1 MNKNYFSFKITQI
14 NLKIF
19 SMKKYLISYLF
30 IFFIFSGF
38 SQVVYEQGEPV
49 GLNSKLALQNVPV
62 VSLPYFDIK
71 AEEEANLLKD
81 CKTLPIGKVFRNDL
95 DFMDNA
101 SVVEV
106 NNERI
111 WYLRIKSPV
120 GKAISFNFEDF
131 RIPEGAKLF
140 IYSADGKF
148 VFGPITYRNNKPS
161 GFLPTRYIPS
171 TDVIVEYHVP
181 VGKEYNADF
190 IIKDIV
196 VYYKLLGSSQACE
209 VNINCPEGAEW
220 QTEKHSVA
228 KIIFTSGLSQY
239 LCTGALVGNTAKTR
253 TPYFLT
259 ANHCINNQNSAQSAV
274 FYFNYESTDCDGL
287 NITQDQ
293 TLSGS
298 TLIATGETSS
308 GTTHLDFTLLK
319 LSVVPPLTYQPYYAG
334 WSRISDPA
342 AIDSSV
348 CIHHPSGD
356 IKKISKDFDSPGVGT
371 FTGYDANTHWQIFTW
386 DLGTTEGGS
395 SGSPLFNQNR
405 HIIGDLSGG
414 EADCD
419 YNHNDYYAQ
428 FYQSWD
434 KYTDTAMQLKKWL
447 DPLGQNPVFINGYDP
462 YANYVYLP
470 PVSQLYAY
478 QSGQDVKLHWL
489 PPDYSGDSIIYDDF
503 ENYQS
508 FALSIPNWTMK
519 DIDQGVTW
527 GIEGVQFDNENYI
540 GAFILFNSQ
549 ETDPP
554 NATGWTAHSGNSMLV
569 CFNAQPPYNPN
580 NDWLIS
586 KNFECTASHKL
597 VFYARS
603 VTDKLPLERIRIL
616 VSENSS
622 DINDFVPISSEPY
635 EEVPAQ
641 WTRFEYDLSAFAG
654 KRIYV
659 AINVVSDNSFALL
672 LDDISIT
679 TEPSEGMKIAGINDI
694 SIYNRETTYKAKS
707 DLPKLAVPVLQSY
720 SIYRNYAEVATV
732 PKNQLYYSDAISF
745 SLPVNYYVIA
755 NYDLGP
761 SDPSNQVEVNAY
773 SDSLSAYDRDNA
785 VQILP
790 NPVVDGNFT
799 VQLNH
804 PVEKGTL
811 NLFNIY
817 GQKILTVPM
826 NNTKELHLS
835 LPQLQPGVYI
845 MQLEV
850 LNEDYKT
857 LFIVL

>member
-1 MNKNYFSFKITQI
+1 
-14 NLKIF
+14 
-19 SMKKYLISYLF
+19 MKKYLILF
-30 IFFIFSGF
+30 LSFFFVFSGF
-38 SQVVYEQGEPV
+38 SQVIYEKGSPA
-49 GLNSKLALQNVPV
+49 GLNSKLSLQNLPV
-62 VSLPYFDIK
+62 IQVPYFDVK
-71 AEEEANLLKD
+71 AEQQSNLLKG
-81 CKTLPIGKVFRNDL
+81 CKSLPIGKVFEYNV
-95 DFMDNA
+95 DFMDKA
-101 SVVEV
+101 SAVEQKS
-106 NNERI
+106 EYI
-111 WYLRIKSPV
+111 WFLRVKSPV
-120 GKAISFNFEDF
+120 GKAISFNFDGF
-131 RIPEGAKLF
+131 RIPAGAKLF

-148 VFGPITYRNNKPS
+148 VFGPITYRNNKVS
-161 GFLPTRYIPS
+161 GLLPTRYIPS

-209 VNINCPEGAEW
+209 VNINCPEGAAW

-239 LCTGALVGNTAKTR
+239 LCSGALVGNTAKTR

-259 ANHCINNQNSAQSAV
+259 ANHCISTQSSAQSAV
-274 FYFNYESTDCDGL
+274 FYFNYESTDCAGQ
-287 NITQDQ
+287 NITDNQ
-293 TLSGS
+293 TISGS
-298 TLIATGETSS
+298 SLIATGETSS
-308 GTTHLDFTLLK
+308 GSKHLDFTLLK
-319 LSVVPPLTYQPYYAG
+319 LSVVPPAAYQPYYAG

-356 IKKISKDFDSPGVGT
+356 IKKITKDFDSPGIGS
-371 FTGYDANTHWQIFTW
+371 FSGYDDNTHWQIYAW
-386 DLGTTEGGS
+386 DVGTTEGGS

-419 YNHNDYYAQ
+419 YNKNDYYEQ

-434 KYTDTAMQLKKWL
+434 KYADTAMQLKKWL
-447 DPLGQNPVFINGYDP
+447 DPLGQNPVFVDGYDP

-470 PVSQLYAY
+470 PVAELYGY
-478 QSGQDVKLHWL
+478 QSGTTVRLHWL
-489 PPDYSGDSIIYDDF
+489 PPDYSGDSVIYDDF
-503 ENYQS
+503 EKYAS
-508 FALSIPNWTMK
+508 FALSVPNWTFR
-519 DIDQGVTW
+519 DQDKGVTW
-527 GIEGVQFDNENYI
+527 GIEGVQFDNENYV

-554 NATGWTAHSGNSMLV
+554 NPTGWTAHSGSKMLV
-569 CFNAQPPYNPN
+569 CFDDQPPDNPN

-586 KNFECTASHKL
+586 KSFDCKASHKL

-603 VTDKLPLERIRIL
+603 VTDKLPLERIRVL
-616 VSENSS
+616 VSDQSS
-622 DINDFVPISSEPY
+622 DIKDFVPISPDPY
-635 EEVPAQ
+635 VEVPAR
-641 WTRFEYDLSAFAG
+641 WTRFEYDLSAYAG

-679 TEPSEGMKIAGINDI
+679 TDPSEAMKTLAANDI
-694 SIYNRETTYKAKS
+694 SLYNRETSYKAKR
-707 DLPKLAVPVLQSY
+707 DLPKFSAPVLQSY
-720 SIYRNYAEVATV
+720 TVYRDYAEIATV
-732 PKNQLYYSDAISF
+732 PVNQLYYTEEVNF
-745 SLPVNYYVIA
+745 TLPVKYYVIA
-755 NYDLGP
+755 NYDQGP
-761 SDPSNQVEVNAY
+761 SDPSNLLEVKAY

-785 VQILP
+785 LQILP

-799 VQLNH
+799 VELNH
-804 PVEKGTL
+804 PVENGTL
-811 NLFNIY
+811 HLFNIY
-817 GQKILTVPM
+817 GQKILTLPM
-826 NNTKELHLS
+826 NNTKELHLI

-850 LNEDYKT
+850 INEDYKT